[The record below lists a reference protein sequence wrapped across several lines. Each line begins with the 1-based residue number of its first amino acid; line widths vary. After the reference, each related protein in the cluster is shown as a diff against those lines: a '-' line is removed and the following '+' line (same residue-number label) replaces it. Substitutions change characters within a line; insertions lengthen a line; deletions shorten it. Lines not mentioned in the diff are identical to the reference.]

1 MPSGNRQKRG
11 GYEWPRDADR
21 GRRRRDRRNAAANIG
36 PVAWREELGHAL
48 DDHFDIA
55 GPAGVDQRARHHG
68 GNDADERMG
77 LVAFSQARKWL
88 GVGT

>member
-1 MPSGNRQKRG
+1 
-11 GYEWPRDADR
+11 
-21 GRRRRDRRNAAANIG
+21 
-36 PVAWREELGHAL
+36 VAWREELGHAL